1 MKISQVPSSNPTDP
15 ARPSTIVSNGH
26 AMGSSLYLP
35 HPLLSSAPGA
45 GGQSFNLGQLMAL
58 LRRRFL
64 LFSGVTLIT
73 FGGLFYRTLSQPP
86 VYSGS
91 LDMLIEPVVKSDGE
105 NVMLNLARGSD
116 ASQLNYDSQIRI
128 LRSPEV
134 LKPILKQVQKRYPD
148 VTYRALYEGLSID
161 RDGKADVLQITYK
174 GADPKQVTF
183 VLEKLAQGYI
193 NYSVADRQEDL
204 KRGLNFIDQQTQE
217 KWGEVDRLEKD
228 LGKLQKKYNVVD
240 VEAAKGNVTERMN
253 AMQAQ
258 QESLELELISLT
270 SLEKRLQ
277 QQVGFAPDAAVQV
290 SDLTNSPNYQKLLS
304 QLRELEQQIA
314 LESARFTPNTPMI
327 QSLQDR
333 RQQILPL
340 LRAEAERT
348 LNQSLD
354 VESLGFKQ
362 GVVQDLLKQLVEIH
376 NHLLSVQT
384 QYDMTTLVTED
395 LQKETEWLA
404 DLSRRYGQ
412 YGRELAVAEDNLN
425 QLLSNRQDL
434 RLQMA
439 RKASP
444 WKVVSDFGPSS
455 VVPMNSLPRDVVANV
470 LASLLLGGV
479 AAFLWD
485 KQDQAIHDVQELLA
499 ITQLPELAL
508 VPESSILEGRLLAMS
523 PRLLTSL
530 EEAQVE
536 DLQPTY
542 ASFSFTEAFYSL
554 EANLRLLSSDQPV
567 QVVGFTSAKA
577 SEGKSTVVAHLAI
590 AAAATGRRVLL
601 IDADLRKPSQHEFFA
616 LSNEVGLSNLISQ
629 SHLSPEEGIY
639 ALAENP
645 NLHLITAGAEPPA
658 PGRLLSSQKLRQ
670 MIDTYRQN
678 YDLILIDGPPL
689 AGMSDAKL
697 IATHVDGMVLVSRLG
712 KLSRPELSR
721 LMTLWKST
729 TQAPLL
735 GLVVNRI
742 TQRERAY
749 GDDYPISRRLLSPT

>member
-1 MKISQVPSSNPTDP
+1 
-15 ARPSTIVSNGH
+15 
-26 AMGSSLYLP
+26 
-35 HPLLSSAPGA
+35 
-45 GGQSFNLGQLMAL
+45 
-58 LRRRFL
+58 
-64 LFSGVTLIT
+64 
-73 FGGLFYRTLSQPP
+73 
-86 VYSGS
+86 
-91 LDMLIEPVVKSDGE
+91 MLIEPVVKSDGE
-105 NVMLNLARGSD
+105 NVILNLARGSD
-116 ASQLNYDSQIRI
+116 ASQLNYESQIRI

-134 LKPILKQVQKRYPD
+134 LNPILKQVQKQYPD
-148 VTYRALYEGLSID
+148 LTYRGLHQGLSIK
-161 RDGKADVLQITYK
+161 RDGDADVLQITYM
-174 GADPKQVTF
+174 GSDPKQVAL
-183 VLEKLAQGYI
+183 VLEQVAQGYI

-204 KRGLNFIDQQTQE
+204 KRGLSFIDQQTQE
-217 KWGEVDRLEKD
+217 KWQEVDRLEKD
-228 LGKLQKKYNVVD
+228 LGELQKKYNVVD
-240 VEAAKGNVTERMN
+240 VEAAKTNVTERMN
-253 AMQAQ
+253 TMRAQ
-258 QESLELELISLT
+258 QESLELELISLM

-277 QQVGFAPDAAVQV
+277 EQVGFDPDAAVQI

-304 QLRELEQQIA
+304 QLREIEQQVA
-314 LESARFTPNTPMI
+314 LESARFSPNTPMI
-327 QSLQDR
+327 QSLEDR

-340 LRAEAERT
+340 LQAEAERT
-348 LNQSLD
+348 LSQSLD

-362 GVVQDLLKQLVEIH
+362 GVVQDLLSQLVATH
-376 NHLLSVQT
+376 NRLLSVET

-444 WKVVSDFGPSS
+444 WKVVSDFGSSS
-455 VVPMNSLPRDVVANV
+455 VVPMNNLPRDVVANV

-485 KQDQAIHDVQELLA
+485 QQDQAIHDVQELLA

-508 VPESSILEGRLLAMS
+508 VPESPILEDRLLAMS

-530 EEAQVE
+530 EESQVA

-542 ASFSFTEAFYSL
+542 ASFNFTEAFYSL

-577 SEGKSTVVAHLAI
+577 AEGKSTVVAHLAI
-590 AAAATGRRVLL
+590 AAAATGRQVLL
-601 IDADLRKPSQHEFFA
+601 IDADLRKPSQHEFFDLPNA
-616 LSNEVGLSNLISQ
+616 MGLSNLISQ
-629 SHLSPEEGIY
+629 SHLAPEEGIY

-645 NLHLITAGAEPPA
+645 NLHLITAGTEPPA

-670 MIDTYRQN
+670 MIDIYRQN

-689 AGMSDAKL
+689 TGMSDAKL
-697 IATHVDGMVLVSRLG
+697 IATHGDGMVLVSRLG

-721 LMTLWKST
+721 LMTLWRST

-735 GLVVNRI
+735 GLVVNRL
-742 TQRERAY
+742 TKRERAY
-749 GDDYPISRRLLSPT
+749 GTEYPLSRRLFSPA

>member
-1 MKISQVPSSNPTDP
+1 MKISQVPSSNQTDP
-15 ARPSTIVSNGH
+15 AVPSTIVSNGQ
-26 AMGSSLYLP
+26 ATGSSLYLP
-35 HPLLSSAPGA
+35 HPLLSPPSGA
-45 GGQSFNLGQLMAL
+45 GGQSFNLGYLIAL

-73 FGGLFYRTLSQPP
+73 FGGLFYRTVSQPP

-105 NVMLNLARGSD
+105 NVILNLARGSD
-116 ASQLNYDSQIRI
+116 ASQLNYESQIRI

-134 LKPILKQVQKRYPD
+134 LNPILKQVQKQYPD
-148 VTYRALYEGLSID
+148 LTYRGLHQGLSIK
-161 RDGKADVLQITYK
+161 RDGDADVLQITYM
-174 GADPKQVTF
+174 GSDPKQVAL
-183 VLEKLAQGYI
+183 VLEQVAQGYI

-204 KRGLNFIDQQTQE
+204 KRGLSFIDQQTQE
-217 KWGEVDRLEKD
+217 KWQEVDRLEKD
-228 LGKLQKKYNVVD
+228 LGELQKKYNVVD
-240 VEAAKGNVTERMN
+240 VEAAKTNVTERMN
-253 AMQAQ
+253 TMRAQ
-258 QESLELELISLT
+258 QESLELELISLM

-277 QQVGFAPDAAVQV
+277 EQVGFDPDAAVQI

-304 QLRELEQQIA
+304 QLREIEQQIA
-314 LESARFTPNTPMI
+314 LESARFSPNTPMI
-327 QSLQDR
+327 QSLEDR

-340 LRAEAERT
+340 LQAEAERT
-348 LNQSLD
+348 LSQSLD

-362 GVVQDLLKQLVEIH
+362 GVVQDLLSQLVATH
-376 NHLLSVQT
+376 NRLLSVET

-444 WKVVSDFGPSS
+444 WKVVSDFGSSS
-455 VVPMNSLPRDVVANV
+455 VVPMNNLPRDVVANV

-485 KQDQAIHDVQELLA
+485 QQDQAIHDVQELLA

-508 VPESSILEGRLLAMS
+508 VPESPILEDRLLAMS

-530 EEAQVE
+530 EESQVA

-542 ASFSFTEAFYSL
+542 ASFNFTEAFYSL

-577 SEGKSTVVAHLAI
+577 AEGKSTVVAHLAI
-590 AAAATGRRVLL
+590 AAAATGRQVLL
-601 IDADLRKPSQHEFFA
+601 IDADLRKPSQHEFFDLPNA
-616 LSNEVGLSNLISQ
+616 MGLSNLISQ
-629 SHLSPEEGIY
+629 SHLAPEEGIY

-645 NLHLITAGAEPPA
+645 NLHLITAGTEPPA

-670 MIDTYRQN
+670 MIDIYRQN

-689 AGMSDAKL
+689 TGMSDAKL
-697 IATHVDGMVLVSRLG
+697 IATHGDGMVLVSRLG

-721 LMTLWKST
+721 LMTLWRST

-735 GLVVNRI
+735 GLVVNRL
-742 TQRERAY
+742 TKRERAY
-749 GDDYPISRRLLSPT
+749 GTEYPLSRRLFSPA